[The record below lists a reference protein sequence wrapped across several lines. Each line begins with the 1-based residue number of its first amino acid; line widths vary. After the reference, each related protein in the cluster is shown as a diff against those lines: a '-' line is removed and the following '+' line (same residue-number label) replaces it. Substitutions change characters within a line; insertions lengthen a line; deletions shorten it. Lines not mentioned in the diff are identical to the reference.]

1 MCRRVQT
8 GLGFGRAL
16 RVEVA
21 EVHRPRIAIWADLSS
36 LRDAGFVDFRFQDA
50 GFKV

>member
-21 EVHRPRIAIWADLSS
+21 EVHRLRIAIWVGGPIIFE
-36 LRDAGFVDFRFQDA
+36 RCRVCGV
-50 GFKV
+50 